1 MAKGLPIV
9 FETQCIHKLRDTE
22 VMLTIYGDLG
32 RETFQMWWEEEGED
46 LFNEWVQSEPEP
58 E

>member
-1 MAKGLPIV
+1 LPIV